1 MPVYQA
7 WCRPHGCPD
16 KPTEMSFLIDRV
28 DYRTAWQDAMAL
40 CFSGGSVTDCEG
52 RQHRMAPREWTVQ
65 KLKLHEFVKK
75 SACAG
80 AQEPDEIA
88 PNREMLDPEV
98 RERELDRLYAGRR
111 YDNVRFR
118 RTAVPTSRLSA

>member
-16 KPTEMSFLIDRV
+16 ASATMSFLIDRV

-40 CFSGGSVTDCEG
+40 CFSGGTVTDPEG
-52 RQHRMAPREWTVQ
+52 GRYRLDPRRWTVQ
-65 KLKLHEFVKK
+65 KLKLFDLVE
-75 SACAG
+75 
-80 AQEPDEIA
+80 DESEESDEESDLA
-88 PNREMLDPEV
+88 PSKAMLDPDV
-98 RERELDRLYAGRR
+98 RERELARLYAGRR

-118 RTAVPTSRLSA
+118 QYPAQRMFG